1 MALPKEQFDRLFQQ
15 IPDSEK
21 KSLLDYMEYLAERA
35 TKKVWDEIEEVDEPL
50 TEEEKRELA
59 RSKEDDKG
67 ISLEDLKRE
76 LNI

>member
-1 MALPKEQFDRLFQQ
+1 MALPKEEFDRLFQQ

-35 TKKVWDEIEEVDEPL
+35 AKKAWNEIEEVDESL

-59 RSKEDDKG
+59 KAKEDDEW

-76 LNI
+76 LNL